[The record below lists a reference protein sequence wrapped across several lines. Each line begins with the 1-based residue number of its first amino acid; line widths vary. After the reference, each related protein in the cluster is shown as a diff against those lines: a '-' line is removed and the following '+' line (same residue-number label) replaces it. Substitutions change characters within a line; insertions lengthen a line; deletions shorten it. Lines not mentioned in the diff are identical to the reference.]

1 MNENIV
7 EEVAKKSLQREILEW
22 VLSIV
27 IAVVVAL
34 IIRNFVFTVVKVEGT
49 SMVPTLQNNDRL
61 IVWRLGYEPKAGDI
75 IVLHQKGEHP
85 FIKRIIATEGQTVD
99 INFVTHKVYV
109 DGVELDEPYIN
120 QPTAETGDVTFPVT
134 VSEDSVF
141 VMGDNRNNS
150 RDSRFQSVG
159 MVAEEDIIGKAIWRF
174 FPFNNI
180 STF

>member
-7 EEVAKKSLQREILEW
+7 EEATKKSLQREVLEW

-61 IVWRLGYEPKAGDI
+61 IVWRLGYEPKEGDI

-99 INFVTHKVYV
+99 INFRTHKVFV

-174 FPFNNI
+174 FPLNNI